1 LDKIFE
7 MLSNRYKRTFVLI
20 LISLFE
26 MPLPVLDCPA
36 CAAIASACP
45 ACPALPCCVLRA
57 SSSNKPCQRCAIP
70 SAASPLRVQPAAFKQ
85 KASE

>member
-1 LDKIFE
+1 MFVFI
-7 MLSNRYKRTFVLI
+7 SN
-20 LISLFE
+20 SE

-36 CAAIASACP
+36 LLPAIASACP

-57 SSSNKPCQRCAIP
+57 SSSNKPCQRCAMP

>member
-1 LDKIFE
+1 LKGQQPKQKFF
-7 MLSNRYKRTFVLI
+7 LRFF
-20 LISLFE
+20 ISLFE

-36 CAAIASACP
+36 LLPAIASACP
-45 ACPALPCCVLRA
+45 ALPALPCCVQRA
-57 SSSNKPCQRCAIP
+57 SSSQPACQRCCTP

>member
-45 ACPALPCCVLRA
+45 ALPCCVLRA